1 MVDTSETH
9 NLKNFNFY
17 EWDEDL
23 KDITM
28 AEYIW
33 IDGTGKHMRS
43 KTKIYNKVITQL
55 SELEWWTYDGSSTQ

>member
-1 MVDTSETH
+1 MR

-17 EWDEDL
+17 DWDEDL

-33 IDGTGKHMRS
+33 IDGTGK
-43 KTKIYNKVITQL
+43 
-55 SELEWWTYDGSSTQ
+55 